1 MPRINNYKL
10 TALLVAVFLSSFE
23 AAAVEVASPGGDIF
37 VAVGV
42 NSDGKPNYS
51 IHYGEESI
59 ITSSQLGLRF
69 QDHVALEASLRAAG
83 VERRSVDP
91 SWEQPW
97 RERGQV
103 RDHYNEL
110 IVIDELTEFRVP
122 LDANRDYITTIY
134 RDGDAADWKTN
145 PYDYAIDE
153 RVVSRANTLELQ
165 LAAGGGTAIRFRPT
179 PEAGQ

>member
-1 MPRINNYKL
+1 LTTKSLLLLATVLWPLLAVSIEVSSPDGRIVFS
-10 TALLVAVFLSSFE
+10 VAVNQNGE
-23 AAAVEVASPGGDIF
+23 PG
-37 VAVGV
+37 
-42 NSDGKPNYS
+42 YS
-51 IHYGEESI
+51 IRHGEESI
-59 ITSSQLGLRF
+59 IGSSQLGLRF
-69 QDHVALEASLRAAG
+69 QDHAALEASLRAAG
-83 VERRSVDP
+83 VERRSVDS

-97 RERGQV
+97 GERRQV

-122 LDANRDYITTIY
+122 LDANRDCAATIY
-134 RDGDAADWKTN
+134 RNGDAADWKTN